1 MVWVLAAGLALLA
14 LGLGIKVA
22 LLRHGMKALRQD
34 LVERRGQDTNTLLSL
49 PCRDRELRRLASALN
64 QELRALRQERLRYQQ
79 GDKELKEAVVNI
91 SHDLRTPLTA
101 ISGYLQLLQG
111 QDLPPDTR
119 RYLEQIDNRTQAM
132 KRLTEELFRYS
143 VVVSEET
150 LAREPV
156 DLRRAVEEALLSFYG
171 ALEGR
176 GIEPQVRLPEEKVE
190 RLLDPAALSRVLGN
204 ILTNALKYSAGD
216 LEVTLEERGRLTF
229 SNAAPGLDPVTA
241 GQLFDRFYTVEAA
254 RNSTGLGLSIAKE
267 LTQRMGGSIGA
278 ALHSGTLTVWVEFP
292 QEEQDRK

>member
-14 LGLGIKVA
+14 LGLGWKVA
-22 LLRHGMKALRQD
+22 LLRHGIKGLRRD
-34 LVERRGQDTNTLLSL
+34 LAERRGQDTNTLLSL

-119 RYLEQIDNRTQAM
+119 RYLEQIGGRVQAM

-143 VVVSEET
+143 VVVSEEN

-176 GIEPQVRLPEEKVE
+176 GIEPQVRLPETPVI
-190 RLLDPAALSRVLGN
+190 RQLDPAAVNRVLGN

-216 LEVTLEERGRLTF
+216 LEVTLEESGRLTF
-229 SNAAPGLDPVTA
+229 SNAAPGLDPVAA
-241 GQLFDRFYTVEAA
+241 GRLFDRFYTVEAA

-267 LTQRMGGSIGA
+267 LTQRMGGEMGA
-278 ALHSGTLTVWVEFP
+278 ELHNGRLTVWLEL
-292 QEEQDRK
+292 

>member
-1 MVWVLAAGLALLA
+1 MVWVLAAGLALVA
-14 LGLGIKVA
+14 LGLGLKVA
-22 LLRHGMKALRQD
+22 LLRHGMKALGRD

-119 RYLEQIDNRTQAM
+119 RYLEQIGGRTQAM

-143 VVVSEET
+143 VVVSEEN

-190 RLLDPAALSRVLGN
+190 RLLDPAAVNRVLGN

-216 LEVTLEERGRLTF
+216 LEVTLEESGRLTF
-229 SNAAPGLDPVTA
+229 SNSAPGLDPVAA
-241 GQLFDRFYTVEAA
+241 GRLFDRFYTVEAA

-267 LTQRMGGSIGA
+267 LTQRMGGEMGA
-278 ALHSGTLTVWVEFP
+278 ELHNGRLTVWLEL
-292 QEEQDRK
+292 